1 MLSSPSGSP
10 YSNTCAECT
19 VNRGL
24 PRNSAPCPV
33 RVTSSVRAQQA
44 TTVALIGTSSA
55 GRGAGQAQWRHD
67 LTAPDRPSPSRG
79 RGKGRSARD
88 LGAPAAGRPVP
99 DDVDPLPALR
109 AHVPAHLHETPRLVP

>member
-24 PRNSAPCPV
+24 LRNSAPCPV

-79 RGKGRSARD
+79 RGKGRPARD
-88 LGAPAAGRPVP
+88 LRAPPPRTPAPY
-99 DDVDPLPALR
+99 DVHPPPAPL
-109 AHVPAHLHETPRLVP
+109 